1 MNTKRRNWRTNT
13 KGKKKEEIWRAG
25 FVTEYLRSQPCVG
38 IDPEGCPYRETDPF
52 VLTFHHVRG
61 TKKMDISQMVNQGY
75 SLPAMQEEIE
85 KCIVLCFNCH
95 MRSEKQRRGTKYV

>member
-1 MNTKRRNWRTNT
+1 
-13 KGKKKEEIWRAG
+13 
-25 FVTEYLRSQPCVG
+25 LRSQPCVG